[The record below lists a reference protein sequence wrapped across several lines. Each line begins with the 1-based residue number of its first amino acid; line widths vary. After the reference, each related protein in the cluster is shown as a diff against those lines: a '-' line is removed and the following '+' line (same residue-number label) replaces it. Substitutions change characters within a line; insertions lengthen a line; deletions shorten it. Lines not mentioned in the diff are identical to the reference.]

1 MPELSKTEAVIH
13 SFEKVMNQYIV
24 SEKKPRNYGT
34 EQLFY
39 RSEVHTIDAI
49 GKHNS
54 INVTTLANYLGITK
68 GAVSQMIDKLVKKGL
83 VNKTVLSKSD
93 TEVAL
98 SLTPKGKQVYEGH
111 NEYHYEFYKRIEHE
125 LADMSEHDI
134 QIFLTIMDNLNKIL
148 NE

>member
-1 MPELSKTEAVIH
+1 MPELSKTETLIH

-34 EQLFY
+34 GQLYY

-68 GAVSQMIDKLVKKGL
+68 GAVSQMIDKLIKKGL

-98 SLTPKGKQVYEGH
+98 SLTLKGKQVYEGH
-111 NEYHYEFYKRIEHE
+111 NKYHSEFYKKIEQE
-125 LADMSEHDI
+125 LAGMSEHDV
-134 QIFLTIMDNLNKIL
+134 QIFLNIMDNLNKTLI
-148 NE
+148 E